1 MNKTARVAA
10 TERPGREG
18 NLDGSGLCLCQTLFS
33 GRSPR
38 ALIHSFNNKKK
49 EKKPNQTRLK
59 LLELN
64 GRKWNVGKTKKLALN
79 SYRYICV

>member
-18 NLDGSGLCLCQTLFS
+18 NLDASGLCLCQTLFS

-59 LLELN
+59 LLENLMGEN
-64 GRKWNVGKTKKLALN
+64 GMWEKLKSWL
-79 SYRYICV
+79 